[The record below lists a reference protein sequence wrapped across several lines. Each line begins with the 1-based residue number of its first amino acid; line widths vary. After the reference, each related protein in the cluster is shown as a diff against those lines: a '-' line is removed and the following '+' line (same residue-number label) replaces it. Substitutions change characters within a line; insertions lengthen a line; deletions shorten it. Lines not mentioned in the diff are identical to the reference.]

1 MKSFLSVLLVSVFC
15 LMSSAV
21 FGQSAEAGKQIEGS
35 ADKRPAHTLF
45 EEANNYAEKKF
56 AEFTKQK
63 LPYDPKI
70 EAKTKQDQR
79 DLASRHAVTLQARHP
94 QGDDLY
100 YLGML
105 YHLAFDSDK
114 ALDTMQHFLAGNPE
128 GEKGQVARLVL
139 AVHAIKKNL
148 LPDAERAA
156 EAYSKGQPNN
166 AEELYGIESLLVE
179 AYSKTKEY
187 ERMAAHGKG
196 MLKAAELARAS
207 GKVNPFKRDE
217 MLFKASSMLADAYG
231 KLNDKDAAVA
241 TIENLRRIALSLP
254 SGNLYKL
261 ATFRLATLD
270 PLANLEQSSDDNPLA
285 QSQPPDIVG
294 SQWIDQQPIKLA
306 DLRGRVVL
314 LDFWAPWCG
323 PCRFIFPKLQRWHQ
337 NYKDK
342 GLVILGVTNY
352 YGQADGREV
361 TPEQELDY
369 LRDFKKRNHL
379 PYGFVIADS
388 RANDLNYGVFSI
400 PMSFLIDRHGSV
412 RFISIGAGEQEIS
425 TLGKMIKKLLDEAA
439 DKAVDSQTHDRGTTA
454 NENTSAMPTD
464 RN

>member
-1 MKSFLSVLLVSVFC
+1 MLIKSPRFLMKSFLSVLLVSVFC

-187 ERMAAHGKG
+187 ERMAAHGKA

-231 KLNDKDAAVA
+231 KLN
-241 TIENLRRIALSLP
+241 
-254 SGNLYKL
+254 
-261 ATFRLATLD
+261 
-270 PLANLEQSSDDNPLA
+270 
-285 QSQPPDIVG
+285 
-294 SQWIDQQPIKLA
+294 
-306 DLRGRVVL
+306 
-314 LDFWAPWCG
+314 
-323 PCRFIFPKLQRWHQ
+323 
-337 NYKDK
+337 YKDK
-342 GLVILGVTNY
+342 GLVILGVTDY